1 VRTRYHR
8 LTIGLKT
15 RVVALM
21 FEENVQVTDREQC
34 LDVINWELNFAV
46 VGVVGIASFQ
56 WASEYDEGEF

>member
-1 VRTRYHR
+1 
-8 LTIGLKT
+8 
-15 RVVALM
+15 M